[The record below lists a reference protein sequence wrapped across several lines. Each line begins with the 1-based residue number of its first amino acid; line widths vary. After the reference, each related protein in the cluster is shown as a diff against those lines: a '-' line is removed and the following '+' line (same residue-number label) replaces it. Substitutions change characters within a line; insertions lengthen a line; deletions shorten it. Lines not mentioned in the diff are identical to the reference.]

1 MFKRLLLI
9 VIGLVVLAAC
19 AKPPVNELDETRRI
33 VAYAY
38 ASGASR
44 LAADEYQAASVALQ
58 NAEHSVKQGKYG
70 AARESLAAAR
80 AFSSRALSLA
90 LHRKQAYVDEQEK
103 LAKKKVR
110 EAAESKAERERKH
123 KAKKKEKLKQKLKQK
138 QKPVSAV
145 AKPELE
151 PQLLDEVEVM
161 GEDTLASIS
170 ARKDVYNDPFLWTLI
185 YKANRDQIKDPKQ
198 IFTGQI
204 LQIPRDKTAEELEA
218 ARAEA
223 HDLSLF

>member
-19 AKPPVNELDETRRI
+19 AKPPVNELEETRRI

-44 LAADEYQAASVALQ
+44 LAADEYQAASGALQ
-58 NAEHSVKQGKYG
+58 NAEHLVRQGKYG
-70 AARESLAAAR
+70 AAQESLAEAR

-90 LHRKQAYVDEQEK
+90 LHRKQVYVEEQKK
-103 LAKKKVR
+103 LAEKKARAVAELKVEKKPTRKVQKKK
-110 EAAESKAERERKH
+110 
-123 KAKKKEKLKQKLKQK
+123 
-138 QKPVSAV
+138 KPVAV
-145 AKPELE
+145 VTKPELE
-151 PQLLDEVEVM
+151 PQLLDQVAVT

-170 ARKDVYNDPFLWTLI
+170 GRKDVYNDPFLWPLI

-198 IFTGQI
+198 IFSGQM

-223 HDLSLF
+223 HELSLF